1 MRSTLLGRVVI
12 FVTGLVL
19 ARFVPKRTARSFVL
33 LTVAPAIVAFLFE
46 RGYGRGRRGRNP
58 EES

>member
-1 MRSTLLGRVVI
+1 VRGALLGRVGI

-19 ARFVPKRTARSFVL
+19 ARFIPNRTARRFLL
-33 LTVAPAIVAFLFE
+33 LTVAPAIVAFFLE
-46 RGYGRGRRGRNP
+46 RGFGWSGRGRNP